1 MGITYDRLLNWTA
14 SSMTVSNMNVNRDH
28 RYDAEFDLSYEE
40 KLSLI
45 NDKSEDEVQPIEW
58 SWFCKEDFD
67 IEWYEKFYGREQAK
81 TLSDR
86 LQQFGIYL
94 F

>member
-1 MGITYDRLLNWTA
+1 MLDGTKSTPVFKQRRSGEMCLAWYGKELQLTHEQF
-14 SSMTVSNMNVNRDH
+14 M
-28 RYDAEFDLSYEE
+28 EFIEVAY
-40 KLSLI
+40 
-45 NDKSEDEVQPIEW
+45 EVQPIEW
-58 SWFCKEDFD
+58 TWFCKEDFD
-67 IEWYEKFYGREQAK
+67 IEWYEKFYGREQTR

>member
-1 MGITYDRLLNWTA
+1 MLDGT
-14 SSMTVSNMNVNRDH
+14 
-28 RYDAEFDLSYEE
+28 
-40 KLSLI
+40 
-45 NDKSEDEVQPIEW
+45 KSTPVFKQRRSGEMCLAWYGKELQLTHEQFMDFIEVAYEVQPIKW
-58 SWFCKEDFD
+58 TWFCKEDFD
-67 IEWYEKFYGREQAK
+67 IEWYEKFYGREQAR

>member
-45 NDKSEDEVQPIEW
+45 NDKSEDKV
-58 SWFCKEDFD
+58 SKAMDLV
-67 IEWYEKFYGREQAK
+67 EKSLAIILSFPAHSTEQQEG
-81 TLSDR
+81 TLSR
-86 LQQFGIYL
+86 SG
-94 F
+94 